1 MDELPRTQGRE
12 FFRLWYPQAE
22 RPTLEIGDQKF
33 EVAEISEEGARIVLS
48 GPFAHDHEEP
58 FSGVVRFGN
67 GESDSVEGVVLR
79 VSDNE
84 VVANLKR
91 GVTLKRMMSEQIR
104 IRQKY
109 PAAQRSPDGTNGNAK
124 V

>member
-1 MDELPRTQGRE
+1 MNEPPRTQERE

-22 RPTLEIGDQKF
+22 RPKLEIGDQKF

-48 GPFAHDHEEP
+48 GPFAHDQEEP
-58 FSGVVRFGN
+58 FSGVVRFSN
-67 GESDSVEGVVLR
+67 GESESVEGVVLR
-79 VSDNE
+79 VSGNE

-109 PAAQRSPDGTNGNAK
+109 PAAQRSPEKSGGETQS
-124 V
+124 